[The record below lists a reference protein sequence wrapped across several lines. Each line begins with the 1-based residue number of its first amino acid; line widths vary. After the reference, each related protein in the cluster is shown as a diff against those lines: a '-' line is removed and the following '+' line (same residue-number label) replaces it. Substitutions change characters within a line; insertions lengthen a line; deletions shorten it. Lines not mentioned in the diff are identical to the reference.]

1 LNRKDIEKWTF
12 LLHWSK
18 FVKPYKYK
26 YNGKELQD
34 ELGLN
39 MYDYGARFYDPAR
52 AGWSTIDPL
61 AEKMRRWSPYNYCF
75 DNPMRFTDPDGM
87 GPNDWVD
94 TGGGQWNWRSDIT
107 SAAQATAKGYSGYSD
122 GKTNNVHA
130 SGVSGSTSTVTMM
143 PNAKWVDSSN
153 GIVKTAPDHANPTE
167 IAAAKV
173 SGEITKPAEPV
184 PNYEFS
190 ADALGGDLKNAGEFL
205 TSSSTLVEGTGL
217 LVGASSVLLGPEME
231 PAGAIIFGY
240 GEGIGVAGS
249 ASTVVG
255 DGFKKDLKN
264 GVIDLGAAGAGYL
277 GGKSVDAAGGSETFK
292 QAGKMINDKAIET
305 AKSLIN
311 PEKKE

>member
-1 LNRKDIEKWTF
+1 
-12 LLHWSK
+12 
-18 FVKPYKYK
+18 
-26 YNGKELQD
+26 
-34 ELGLN
+34 LGLN
-39 MYDYGARFYDPAR
+39 VYDYGARFYDPAR

-94 TGGGQWNWRSDIT
+94 TGGGQWNWRSNIT
-107 SAAQATAKGYSGYSD
+107 SAAQAKAAGYSGYSD

-190 ADALGGDLKNAGEFL
+190 AEVLGEDLKNAGEFL
-205 TSSSTLVEGTGL
+205 SSSSTYVEGAGIV
-217 LVGASSVLLGPEME
+217 VGASSVVFGPEMA
-231 PAGAIIFGY
+231 PIGVGIFEF
-240 GEGIGVAGS
+240 GEGMGKFGS
-249 ASTVVG
+249 ASKIVGSGLQKDGVGVVSG
-255 DGFKKDLKN
+255 IAGM
-264 GVIDLGAAGAGYL
+264 AAG
-277 GGKSVDAAGGSETFK
+277 KAAGSVVDQSAGSVV
-292 QAGKMINDKAIET
+292 AGQVQKVANDKTIEAIQN
-305 AKSLIN
+305 IIV